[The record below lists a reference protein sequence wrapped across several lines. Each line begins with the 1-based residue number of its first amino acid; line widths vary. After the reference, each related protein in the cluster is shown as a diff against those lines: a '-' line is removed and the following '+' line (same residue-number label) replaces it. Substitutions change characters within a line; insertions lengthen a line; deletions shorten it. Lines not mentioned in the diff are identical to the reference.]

1 MQVGA
6 TTGLRRHCSHVFL
19 DLNGTFIKCTCNV
32 CNKDRYYNKFDSV
45 VDDSCTTLEDQ
56 AVENLGGIEAY
67 VEQTVIL
74 MNRMDEAA
82 EYQASIALFAMDKL
96 HDATTNLLNRMKA
109 AVERD
114 ASDVHTS
121 DVSLYGDVT
130 IEALRDRGLYRD
142 GALAASAP
150 QGFLAAFVATVGE
163 RITQAGVSQTAAAA
177 ENTTDS
183 NDDDEENTTDTYHS
197 LN

>member
-1 MQVGA
+1 
-6 TTGLRRHCSHVFL
+6 
-19 DLNGTFIKCTCNV
+19 
-32 CNKDRYYNKFDSV
+32 
-45 VDDSCTTLEDQ
+45 
-56 AVENLGGIEAY
+56 
-67 VEQTVIL
+67 

-183 NDDDEENTTDTYHS
+183 DDDDEENYTDTYHS